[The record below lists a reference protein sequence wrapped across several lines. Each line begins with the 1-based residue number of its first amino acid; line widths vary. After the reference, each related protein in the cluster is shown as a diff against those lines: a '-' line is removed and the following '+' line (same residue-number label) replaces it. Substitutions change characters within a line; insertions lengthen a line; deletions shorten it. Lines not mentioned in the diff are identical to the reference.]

1 MSAHEVPGA
10 SPLTGTLDSTGDA
23 IAGAG
28 TLAFS
33 NVSAAP
39 GGHAHLVAGRVLT
52 IGRGGHVVLSTI
64 GVVERLGV
72 AWADERLLADALV
85 IVYREYSSCIF
96 FEGDGSG
103 WERHYQVVRQWERAE
118 IL

>member
-1 MSAHEVPGA
+1 M
-10 SPLTGTLDSTGDA
+10 
-23 IAGAG
+23 
-28 TLAFS
+28 
-33 NVSAAP
+33 
-39 GGHAHLVAGRVLT
+39 
-52 IGRGGHVVLSTI
+52 LSTI

-72 AWADERLLADALV
+72 AWAEERLLADALV